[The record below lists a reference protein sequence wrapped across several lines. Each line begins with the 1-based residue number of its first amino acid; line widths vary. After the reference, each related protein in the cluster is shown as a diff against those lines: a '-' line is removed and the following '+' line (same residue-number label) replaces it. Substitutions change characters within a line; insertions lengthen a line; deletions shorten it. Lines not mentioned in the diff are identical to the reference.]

1 MWIAL
6 SLGGMGLLAA
16 MLLLFVP
23 AYHAGVDP
31 AIILFYVWSV
41 GSLSIFAYIK
51 LRGISICVPQKT
63 VTWLIGVVV
72 TGFLGNVCYLMAMSL
87 APNPGYPG
95 AIEGSKMLV
104 VTLASVW
111 LFAAKFSWLKGL
123 GALCC
128 AIGVALICL

>member
-1 MWIAL
+1 MWIIL
-6 SLGGMGLLAA
+6 SFGGMGLMAA

-23 AYHAGVDP
+23 AGRAGVNP
-31 AIILFYVWSV
+31 AVVLFYCTTIASAC
-41 GSLSIFAYIK
+41 SFIYLK
-51 LRGISICVPQKT
+51 LQRIPLRVSRTALLWMLCAAVA
-63 VTWLIGVVV
+63 
-72 TGFLGNVCYLMAMSL
+72 GFLGNLCYLMAIFI

-95 AIEGSKMLV
+95 AIEGSKMLI

-111 LFAAKFSWLKGL
+111 LFASHFSLRKGL